1 MDNRQLLK
9 NFLREISGLPLLK
22 EQDDPFAGE
31 EEDEEEEGGEE
42 AEDDTAEE
50 DEESEEKEEK
60 PEDDAKEDIDP
71 KAGLDD
77 SLDGELSA
85 IFIDIESKSMEE
97 GYQDPYS
104 LAYHMLQEQS
114 ESSSLNIDK
123 FAEETARIFTN
134 TSAFLD
140 IEEII
145 LKKAKQFV
153 ADNHG
158 EDKAAQLLNI
168 LKNRYNI
175 VGKEEKK
182 TADIDAAASVP
193 IAVGASGGASA

>member
-1 MDNRQLLK
+1 MDSRQLLK
-9 NFLREISGLPLLK
+9 NFLREISGLPLLR

-31 EEDEEEEGGEE
+31 EEEGEEEEE
-42 AEDDTAEE
+42 EE
-50 DEESEEKEEK
+50 DTTEEEEEPEEKEEK
-60 PEDDAKEDIDP
+60 SEDDAKEDIDP

-97 GYQDPYS
+97 GYQDSYS

-114 ESSSLNIDK
+114 EPSNLNIDK

-145 LKKAKQFV
+145 LKKAEQFV

-158 EDKAAQLLNI
+158 EDKAIQLLNI

-175 VGKEEKK
+175 IGKEEKK